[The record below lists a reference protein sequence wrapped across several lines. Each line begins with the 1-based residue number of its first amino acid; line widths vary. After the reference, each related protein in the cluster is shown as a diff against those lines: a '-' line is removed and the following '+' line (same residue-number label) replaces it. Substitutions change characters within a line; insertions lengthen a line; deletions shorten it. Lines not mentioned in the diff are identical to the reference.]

1 MCPVTAG
8 GVEWL
13 LGSRTLGSNQ
23 ETAAICIRTVT
34 MATGREGG
42 RGGEGERERSV
53 NKPIVVVWGLYHV
66 HAHYYRRTIIVIRLW
81 YNVDFHIP

>member
-34 MATGREGG
+34 MAIGGEGG
-42 RGGEGERERSV
+42 RGGEGEREVSQYT
-53 NKPIVVVWGLYHV
+53 NSSMELISCT
-66 HAHYYRRTIIVIRLW
+66 RTLL
-81 YNVDFHIP
+81 